1 MPIQYAM
8 TVGKLREQL
17 SKFPTDT
24 NVVVLWEDEEM
35 QQRLFGID
43 HIALQSGTPIS
54 DSKHRAGFRFE
65 KDGTAN
71 WLFISIS
78 PE

>member
-1 MPIQYAM
+1 M

-17 SKFPTDT
+17 SRFPADT

-35 QQRLFGID
+35 EQRLFGVD
-43 HIALQSGTPIS
+43 HIALHKGTPTR
-54 DSKHRAGFRFE
+54 DSSNRASFTFE
-65 KDGTAN
+65 KDGPAT
-71 WLFISIS
+71 WLFISIT

>member
-1 MPIQYAM
+1 MPIQHAM

-17 SKFPTDT
+17 SQFPADT

-35 QQRLFGID
+35 QQHLFGVD
-43 HIALQSGTPIS
+43 HIALHSGTPMR

-65 KDGTAN
+65 KAGPAT